1 MFRDLF
7 VISFR
12 YIIFA
17 AEIIHKPQLSIV
29 MNEKYDIDYNALS
42 DERLLQMVGEFIR
55 HHRIERNIDQSALAT
70 DAGISRSTLSLM
82 ENGKPVMFP
91 SIIRVLRVL
100 DVLYIFDAFKVEN
113 VVSPMAMLKLQQKQ
127 RKRASKNVQ

>member
-1 MFRDLF
+1 MT
-7 VISFR
+7 
-12 YIIFA
+12 
-17 AEIIHKPQLSIV
+17 E
-29 MNEKYDIDYNALS
+29 NYDIDYDAMN
-42 DERLLQMVGEFIR
+42 DERLISLVGNFIK
-55 HHRIERNIDQSALAT
+55 HHRIEKNIDQADLAK

-100 DVLYIFDAFKVEN
+100 DLLYIFDSFKVEN

-127 RKRASKNVQ
+127 RTRASKTRK

>member
-1 MFRDLF
+1 MT
-7 VISFR
+7 
-12 YIIFA
+12 
-17 AEIIHKPQLSIV
+17 E
-29 MNEKYDIDYNALS
+29 NYDIDYNAMS
-42 DERLLQMVGEFIR
+42 DERLLSLVGNFIK
-55 HHRIERNIDQSALAT
+55 HHRIEKNIDQTDLAK

-100 DVLYIFDAFKVEN
+100 DLLYIFDSFKVEN

-127 RKRASKNVQ
+127 RTRASKTKK